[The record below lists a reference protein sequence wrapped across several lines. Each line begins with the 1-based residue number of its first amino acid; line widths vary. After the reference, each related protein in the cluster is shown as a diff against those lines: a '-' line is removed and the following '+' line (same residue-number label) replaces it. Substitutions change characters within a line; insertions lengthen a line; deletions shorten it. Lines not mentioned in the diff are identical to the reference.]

1 MINKLLIYTSEKPEV
16 YTASTSKFWDD
27 EHISK
32 GMLEAHL
39 NPEWDAATRNHNF
52 VTKFVEWIASI
63 ASPVTYPELLD
74 LGCGPGIYA
83 EKFYISGYHVTGMDY
98 SKRSIEYAIDSAKN
112 NNMPIEYIY
121 QNYLD
126 IMYQEKFDVITL
138 IYCDFGVMS
147 NQDRNSLLKR
157 IYQALKPGG
166 IFILDV
172 FTPNQY
178 KGREEPKDWY
188 YSESG
193 FWSEKPH
200 ICLNSFYR
208 YDDSNTILDQTV
220 VITED
225 SIECYNIWDHTFI
238 KEELEEELQKAG
250 FTSLDFYG
258 DVAGD
263 EYKAD
268 GNLMC
273 AVAKKKG
280 REVE

>member
-1 MINKLLIYTSEKPEV
+1 M
-16 YTASTSKFWDD
+16 
-27 EHISK
+27 
-32 GMLEAHL
+32 
-39 NPEWDAATRNHNF
+39 
-52 VTKFVEWIASI
+52 EWIASI

-178 KGREEPKDWY
+178 KA
-188 YSESG
+188 
-193 FWSEKPH
+193 
-200 ICLNSFYR
+200 
-208 YDDSNTILDQTV
+208 ILDQTV

-225 SIECYNIWDHTFI
+225 SIEYYNIWDHTFI